1 MNNPPMTRNEQKLL
15 QVQRLRDSIRAK
27 GYSDSTNDS
36 YCRYVGKFIDFLCDR
51 SWPTVSTSRDKVE
64 AFLTAEAKR
73 KISSSTQN
81 AAMAAI
87 IFYYEHVRK
96 EEILGVDALRAKTGE
111 RVRQA
116 PSREDTRKI
125 LIAVQDTSGYPT
137 RLICH
142 LMYACG
148 LRIGETLA
156 IRLKDIDLTASKLTI
171 IAGKGNKDRFINLPS
186 IVLSALALQVQA
198 SEAFAAKLRT
208 QGIPWKLPHLLA
220 KKFPAA
226 PFQRR
231 WAFLFPLD
239 HPCADPHASGR
250 VGWHCLDG
258 VVQNAMRDACK
269 RAGVEAIT
277 PHHLRHAWATHS
289 ADAGANIRDIQ
300 EILGHRDIHTT
311 MRYIR
316 PQPERVPSPLESLG
330 IAI

>member
-1 MNNPPMTRNEQKLL
+1 MTAAQKQNKSFQL
-15 QVQRLRDSIRAK
+15 QRLRDCIRSK
-27 GYSDSTNDS
+27 NYSDSTNES
-36 YCRYVGKFIDFLCDR
+36 YCRSVGKFIDFLCAKP
-51 SWPTVSTSRDKVE
+51 WKETATSKEKVE
-64 AFLTAEAKR
+64 SFLTQEAR
-73 KISSSTQN
+73 RNVSASTQN
-81 AAMAAI
+81 AAFSAI
-87 IFYYEHVRK
+87 LFYYEHVRGEK
-96 EEILGVDALRAKTGE
+96 LSGVDALRAKSGE

-116 PSREDTRKI
+116 PTKEDTRKI
-125 LIAVQDTSGYPT
+125 LVAVQDASGYPT

-142 LMYACG
+142 MLYACG

-156 IRLKDIDLTASKLTI
+156 IRLKDIDLDAAKLTI
-171 IAGKGNKDRFINLPS
+171 VNGKGNKDRFINIPS
-186 IVLSALALQVQA
+186 ILIPALTLQIKTA
-198 SEAFAAKLRT
+198 EAFASKIRA
-208 QGIPWKLPHLLA
+208 QNIPWKLPTLLA
-220 KKFPAA
+220 KKYPAA

-239 HPCADPHASGR
+239 HPCADPHGSGR

-269 RAGVEAIT
+269 RAGVDAIS

-316 PQPERVPSPLESLG
+316 PQPERVISPLETLG